1 MSKTNQPETN
11 HPQSNQPGPEAA
23 GTAPAGMPPAG
34 TTASEVRPSATAA
47 PGVERSAAGRPR
59 GRGLRLLPGLLA
71 ALLFVF
77 APVGVAVFGV
87 HAKPLENR
95 PLADTPSLRSG
106 WRVFDE
112 TSAYVTDHLPI
123 RTAAVDAHGAVVR
136 SLFRQPV
143 EVSSVLVD
151 GVAYPRVVAGKDR
164 WLYYGG
170 DFQNACSPKEPV
182 KATVDRL
189 ERVAQLLRDSGREVA
204 VVVAPDKS
212 TVVDE
217 QLPDRYIGRLCSTE
231 RKSAFWQEYDRRGG
245 DLLDVRSGLER
256 VMGQE
261 GTAYLQSDSHWTPRG
276 GLVFAQRIVSHLD
289 PDAWRADDLEPSGT
303 FRKTGDLGPLL
314 LEERTDAVPNVVRAK
329 GWSKPTF
336 QKTGRYD
343 VRYRQPTARETGL
356 VRGRTALIGDS
367 FTFTSRE
374 QWLPWFA
381 DVSTRHRLQSNRKA
395 VMDAV
400 LASDNVVI
408 EAVERD
414 VASGRNG
421 VLDDRFVAELQRRLS
436 AERR

>member
-1 MSKTNQPETN
+1 MSETHQPET
-11 HPQSNQPGPEAA
+11 HQPETHQPDVTAS
-23 GTAPAGMPPAG
+23 GTAPTGMPPAG
-34 TTASEVRPSATAA
+34 TTASEVRQAA
-47 PGVERSAAGRPR
+47 PRRSRR
-59 GRGLRLLPGLLA
+59 RGLRLVPGLVA
-71 ALLFVF
+71 ALAFVF

-95 PLADTPSLRSG
+95 PLADKPSLRSG
-106 WRVFDE
+106 WKVFDE

-151 GVAYPRVVAGKDR
+151 GVAYPRVVAGKNR

-170 DFQNACSPKEPV
+170 DFQNTCSPKELV

-189 ERVAQLLRDSGREVA
+189 ERVAELLRESGREVA

-212 TVVDE
+212 TVVSE

-231 RKSAFWQEYDRRGG
+231 RKSAFWKEYDRRGG
-245 DLLDVRSGLER
+245 DLLDVRGGLER
-256 VMGQE
+256 AMGQE

-276 GLVFAQRIVSHLD
+276 GLVFAERIVRHLD
-289 PDAWRADDLEPSGT
+289 RDAWRAGDLKASGT

-314 LEERTDAVPNVVRAK
+314 LEERTDAVPDVVRAT
-329 GWSKPTF
+329 GWTKPTF

-343 VRYRQPTARETGL
+343 VRYRQPARETGL
-356 VRGRTALIGDS
+356 VRGRTTLIGDS